1 MLLLLMSIVILYIIS
16 YFNYLLFHSIIEV
29 FAIIVA
35 AVIYILGTR
44 TYQYSKNNTFLF
56 LGISYLY
63 VAVLDFV
70 HTITYKGMGIFP
82 GFDSDIPTQLWIVG
96 RFMEAAAFLLILF
109 LRNKKFNRKL
119 VNAIYIFVTVGLI
132 LSIMVFRIFPACFIE
147 GQGLTTFKITS
158 EYIIIFILLFGAY
171 KLHVHK
177 DYFVEDAFKT
187 IGVAMIITAISELA
201 FTLYSDVYGVFNML
215 GHMLKTV
222 SYYFIYSGIVK
233 QGIDEPYNM
242 ISAEIK
248 DMAIKDGLTCIYNRE
263 GMYKLAKN
271 KIRRV
276 PKGNDSLGV
285 LMIDLD
291 RFKII
296 NDKHGHLFGDEVLKT
311 FAQVLTDNIREGDI
325 ACRYGG
331 DEFVVLARSVNHDK
345 LINLKNRICDA
356 AETWIAKDERLQTL
370 GISIGVSLMEP
381 GQIFDIDTLVEA
393 ADENMYIEKQ
403 KKREKLHTFENQG

>member
-1 MLLLLMSIVILYIIS
+1 MLLLLISIIILYIIS
-16 YFNYLLFHSIIEV
+16 YFNYLLFHSIIEG

-35 AVIYILGTR
+35 AIIYILGTR

-56 LGISYLY
+56 LSISYLY

-82 GFDSDIPTQLWIVG
+82 GFDSDTPTQLWIVG
-96 RFMEAAAFLLILF
+96 RFMEAAAFLLVLF
-109 LRNKKFNRKL
+109 LRDKKFSRKL
-119 VNAIYIFVTVGLI
+119 ANAIYIFVTVSLL
-132 LSIMVFRIFPACFIE
+132 LSIMVFKIFPACFIE

-158 EYIIIFILLFGAY
+158 EYIIIFILLFSAY
-171 KLHVHK
+171 RLYIHK
-177 DYFVEDAFKT
+177 DHFVEYTFKT

-201 FTLYSDVYGVFNML
+201 FTLYSDVYGIFNML
-215 GHMLKTV
+215 GHMLKIV

-248 DMAIKDGLTCIYNRE
+248 DMAIKDGLTRIYNRE
-263 GMYKLAKN
+263 GMDKLAKN

-276 PKGNDSLGV
+276 LKENDSLGI

-296 NDKHGHLFGDEVLKT
+296 NDKHGHLFGDEVLRT
-311 FAQVLTDNIREGDI
+311 FAQVLNDNIREGDI

-331 DEFVVLARSVNHDK
+331 DEFVVLAQGVNHDK
-345 LINLKNRICDA
+345 LINLKNRICDSV
-356 AETWIAKDERLQTL
+356 ETWIAKDKRLQTL
-370 GISIGVSLMEP
+370 GLSIGISLMEP
-381 GQIFDIDTLVEA
+381 GQISNINTLMEA
-393 ADENMYIEKQ
+393 ADRNMYIEKQ
-403 KKREKLHTFENQG
+403 KKQGKPYTFESQG

>member
-1 MLLLLMSIVILYIIS
+1 MLLLMSIVILYIIS
-16 YFNYLLFHSIIEV
+16 YFNYLLFHSIIEG

-35 AVIYILGTR
+35 AIIYILGTR

-70 HTITYKGMGIFP
+70 HTITYKGMGVFP
-82 GFDSDIPTQLWIVG
+82 SFGSDTPTQLWIVG

-109 LRNKKFNRKL
+109 LRDKKFNRKL
-119 VNAIYIFVTVGLI
+119 VNAVYIFVTVSLV

-158 EYIIIFILLFGAY
+158 EYIIILILLFSAY
-171 KLHVHK
+171 RLYVHK
-177 DYFVEDAFKT
+177 DYFAGGTFKT

-215 GHMLKTV
+215 GHMLKIV
-222 SYYFIYSGIVK
+222 SYYFIYSGIAK

-242 ISAEIK
+242 MSAEIK

-271 KIRRV
+271 KIQRV
-276 PKGNDSLGV
+276 LRENGSLGV
-285 LMIDLD
+285 LMMDLD

-296 NDKHGHLFGDEVLKT
+296 NDKHGHLFGDEVLRT
-311 FAQVLTDNIREGDI
+311 FARVLNDNIREGDI

-331 DEFVVLARSVNHDK
+331 DEFVVLAQGVNHDK
-345 LINLKNRICDA
+345 LINLKNRIHDA
-356 AETWIAKDERLQTL
+356 VETWIAKDERLQTL
-370 GISIGVSLMEP
+370 GISIGISLMEP
-381 GQIFDIDTLVEA
+381 GQISDIDTLVEA
-393 ADENMYIEKQ
+393 ADGNMYIEKQ
-403 KKREKLHTFENQG
+403 KKRGKLHTFENQG